1 MGCRGRGLSLFNRLR
16 VQCGREF
23 DRLPADGLRVRSANV
38 TIMHL
43 VTSDMSEV
51 RCRALEAVWR
61 GVGEG
66 HARTIMQ
73 LGAGPGPSVDAP
85 VAARVHVPV
94 ALSGVRRAALRRVLA
109 RCGAGGEPGVIIL
122 HAWTAAAAEWGL
134 TLAATHRPVVLEVDA
149 GDKLEPIARWAARST
164 LSLVC
169 RSATTRARLLGL
181 GLPAARCA
189 LVRSAVELAPEDG
202 GRRAAARERL
212 GLAAGDVAVAVLPPA
227 TRGSGAYV
235 GAWAALLL
243 EKVRPEV
250 RVMLPEGG
258 REAARVR
265 RLVQACRHEWMACH
279 VSRVMA
285 VADLVCAADLGVYLP
300 AGDAP
305 QESVLAAMAAEC
317 PLVVSDVPAM
327 RELLTAGRSA
337 WFCGA
342 NDPEAA
348 ARCMLRA
355 LECDEQSRRQA
366 AEARG
371 VAAVIGGRDRMVR
384 QYAELY
390 ANLASRRPAVR
401 VAGA

>member
-1 MGCRGRGLSLFNRLR
+1 M
-16 VQCGREF
+16 
-23 DRLPADGLRVRSANV
+23 RSPNV
-38 TIMHL
+38 TIVHL
-43 VTSDMSEV
+43 VTSDMSEA
-51 RCRALEAVWR
+51 RCRALEVLWR
-61 GVGEG
+61 GTGEG
-66 HARTIMQ
+66 RARALVQ
-73 LGAGPGPSVDAP
+73 VGAGPRPAADVP

-94 ALSGVRRAALRRVLA
+94 GLSGVRRAALRRALA
-109 RCGAGGEPGVIIL
+109 RCAAGGERGVITL

-149 GDKLEPIARWAARST
+149 GDKLEMIARWASKSA

-169 RSATTRARLLGL
+169 RSATTRARLLALGVSAARCGLVRDAVEPSLPDGARRAALRAGL
-181 GLPAARCA
+181 GL
-189 LVRSAVELAPEDG
+189 E
-202 GRRAAARERL
+202 ER
-212 GLAAGDVAVAVLPPA
+212 DVAVAVLPPA

-250 RVMLPEGG
+250 RVVLPDGG

-279 VSRVMA
+279 TPRAMT

-305 QESVLAAMAAEC
+305 QESVLAAMAAGC

-327 RELLTAGRSA
+327 RELLAAGRSA
-337 WFCGA
+337 WFCAA

-355 LECDEQSRRQA
+355 LECDAQSRRQA
-366 AEARG
+366 AEARED
-371 VAAVIGGRDRMVR
+371 AAGLGGRDRMVR

-390 ANLASRRPAVR
+390 ANLASRRPAVC
-401 VAGA
+401 VVGA